1 MATTENTPP
10 RPDSLQNNSL
20 AEIILSNI
28 EDGIV
33 LIGNNGRVKIFN
45 PAAERITGLES
56 EKALNRPWPESLKF
70 VDRHGMALAAGD
82 NPLEQVFKQGTSH
95 RFQESYI
102 LTPEQRRVPLH
113 LIITPW
119 QDAPDQSGII
129 CVMRDMSLEKE
140 REEAK
145 LDFVSTASHEMRT
158 PLAALEGY
166 LSLILERDLDKQTL
180 EYADKAHQSVM
191 HLGQLFKNLLT
202 TSQSEDGQLSHQPRI
217 VVLNEL
223 LKQVIAD
230 NRRQAAIK
238 EIELRFIGITGR
250 ICPADGDDER
260 EPLYRLNADPQ
271 RIQELFNN
279 VLDNAVKYTDIGGQ
293 IDISLKEVDQ
303 FVQIKIADSGYGVSP
318 HDLPHLFQ
326 KFYRVSNKQPGLGLG
341 LFICKQIV
349 DLYGGDIWLESE
361 VGRGSVFYINL
372 PRDDAQSA
380 DGDKSDRQTDSD
392 DSISPRPIQPTKP
405 RS

>member
-1 MATTENTPP
+1 MAAMENTSPKA
-10 RPDSLQNNSL
+10 DSSQNDSL
-20 AEIILSNI
+20 AEIILASI

-33 LIGNNGRVKIFN
+33 LIGNNGRIKIFN
-45 PAAERITGLES
+45 PAAGRITGLAP
-56 EKALNRPWPESLKF
+56 EKVLDQPWPESLKF
-70 VDRHGMALAAGD
+70 VDRHGMALAADD
-82 NPLEQVFKQGTSH
+82 NPLEQVFQQGSSRH
-95 RFQESYI
+95 FQDSYI
-102 LTPEQRRVPLH
+102 LAPEQRRVPLH
-113 LIITPW
+113 LVITPW
-119 QDAPDQSGII
+119 ENAAGQNGII
-129 CVMRDMSLEKE
+129 CVMRDVSLEKE
-140 REEAK
+140 QEEAK

-180 EYADKAHQSVM
+180 EYAQKAHQSIM

-202 TSQSEDGQLSHQPRI
+202 TSQGEDGQLSHQPRI
-217 VVLNEL
+217 FILNDL
-223 LKQVIAD
+223 LKQVLAD

-238 EIELRFIGITGR
+238 EIELRFVDITGQA
-250 ICPADGDDER
+250 CPADGANEN
-260 EPLYRLNADPQ
+260 EPHYQLNADPQ

-279 VLDNAVKYTDIGGQ
+279 ILDNAVKYTDVGGQ
-293 IDISLKEVDQ
+293 INISIKKVDR

-361 VGRGSVFYINL
+361 VGHGSIFYINL
-372 PRDDAQSA
+372 PHHDAQST
-380 DGDKSDRQTDSD
+380 DEDEGGRQAAGGNSVN
-392 DSISPRPIQPTKP
+392 PRPIRPAKP

>member
-1 MATTENTPP
+1 MENTSPETDSY
-10 RPDSLQNNSL
+10 RNDSL
-20 AEIILSNI
+20 AKIILASI

-33 LIGNNGRVKIFN
+33 LIGNNGRIKIFN
-45 PAAERITGLES
+45 SAAGQITGLAPK
-56 EKALNRPWPESLKF
+56 KALNRPWPESLKF
-70 VDRHGMALAAGD
+70 VDHHGMALAADD
-82 NPLEQVFKQGTSH
+82 NPLEQVFKQGSSRH
-95 RFQESYI
+95 FHESYI
-102 LTPEQRRVPLH
+102 LASGQRKVPLH
-113 LIITPW
+113 LVITPW
-119 QDAPDQSGII
+119 KDTTGQSGII

-140 REEAK
+140 QEEAK

-166 LSLILERDLDKQTL
+166 LSLILERNLDEQTL
-180 EYADKAHQSVM
+180 EYAQKAHQSVM

-202 TSQSEDGQLSHQPRI
+202 TSQSEDGRLSHQPRI
-217 VVLNEL
+217 FILNDL

-238 EIELRFIGITGR
+238 EIELRFVGVTAR
-250 ICPADGDDER
+250 VCPADGTDAN
-260 EPLYRLNADPQ
+260 EPRYRLNADPQ

-279 VLDNAVKYTDIGGQ
+279 VLDNAVKYTDVGGR
-293 IDISLKEVDQ
+293 IDISLKKVER
-303 FVQIKIADSGYGVSP
+303 FIQIKIADSGYGISP

-361 VGRGSVFYINL
+361 VGHGSIFYINL
-372 PRDDAQSA
+372 PRYDAPSA
-380 DGDKSDRQTDSD
+380 DENKSDRQASSGDSVN
-392 DSISPRPIQPTKP
+392 PRPTQPAKP